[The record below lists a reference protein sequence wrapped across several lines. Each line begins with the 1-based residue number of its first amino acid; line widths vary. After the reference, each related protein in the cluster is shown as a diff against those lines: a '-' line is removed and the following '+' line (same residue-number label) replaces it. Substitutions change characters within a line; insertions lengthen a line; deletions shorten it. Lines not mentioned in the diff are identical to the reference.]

1 MDDIIDMESK
11 DLTIIIGKFN
21 SSKTAKILEIL
32 NMQLS
37 KTYQL
42 SFYYFGADE
51 NDETVYNKIE
61 DMQRLYT
68 ICDHTTYL

>member
-32 NMQLS
+32 NN
-37 KTYQL
+37 
-42 SFYYFGADE
+42 A
-51 NDETVYNKIE
+51 IE
-61 DMQRLYT
+61 QNISTKFLLFWSRRK
-68 ICDHTTYL
+68 